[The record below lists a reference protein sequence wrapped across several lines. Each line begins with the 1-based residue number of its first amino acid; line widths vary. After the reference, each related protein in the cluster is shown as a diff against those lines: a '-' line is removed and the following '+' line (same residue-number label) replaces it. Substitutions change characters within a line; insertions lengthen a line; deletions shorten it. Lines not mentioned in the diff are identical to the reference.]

1 MGTGVVQ
8 IEKHYGH
15 VATERLMTEVIK
27 GSGKV
32 ATEQQRDLERAAKLI
47 ADLRAGDTTVEIV
60 AERLADIA
68 NITANVKGKKPLL

>member
-1 MGTGVVQ
+1 
-8 IEKHYGH
+8 
-15 VATERLMTEVIK
+15 
-27 GSGKV
+27 
-32 ATEQQRDLERAAKLI
+32 LI

>member
-1 MGTGVVQ
+1 
-8 IEKHYGH
+8 
-15 VATERLMTEVIK
+15 MTEVIK